1 MDYTKESVQTIKCY
15 PTNRQEKSALDILKS
30 FKNSEEKHYKNILLL
45 IKTIKHFS

>member
-1 MDYTKESVQTIKCY
+1 MDYTKESVHTIKCY

-30 FKNSEEKHYKNILLL
+30 FKNLLLL